1 VSVTALPSHVQEL
14 ADRVASGHGVEV
26 LELALRGQGR
36 RRVLSVVLDA
46 EEPVEADVVELVS
59 KDLSRALDEDDPV
72 AGSYTLEVSTPGLTR
87 PLHTRRDFR
96 RQRGHE
102 VTIIRAGSPGPGSAG
117 EAGDAR
123 VAGAGVRAAGPAG
136 GDRAATRVGG
146 GGSRGSTRRAGERAG
161 DAGAEP
167 GTSSL
172 RGVVVDADDEAVVL
186 EVDGARVRVPLSEV
200 VRGKVVLPW

>member
-36 RRVLSVVLDA
+36 GRVLSVVLDA

-59 KDLSRALDEDDPV
+59 KELSRALDEADPV
-72 AGSYTLEVSTPGLTR
+72 AGSYTLEVTTPGLSR

-96 RQRGHE
+96 RQLGHE
-102 VTIIRAGSPGPGSAG
+102 VSI
-117 EAGDAR
+117 
-123 VAGAGVRAAGPAG
+123 VRATAPDPEAPP
-136 GDRAATRVGG
+136 VQ
-146 GGSRGSTRRAGERAG
+146 
-161 DAGAEP
+161 
-167 GTSSL
+167 GT
-172 RGVVVDADDEAVVL
+172 VVDVDDEAVVL
-186 EVDGARVRVPLSEV
+186 EVDGEQVRVPLSEV